1 MLVDP
6 HLRLEP
12 VELCLG
18 DGLNLFNDTPF
29 DTFRAGG
36 RGEGTI
42 ITPVVRHVNRAE
54 ELAHIDLTGG
64 AIDSIKDTCEEGVV
78 CGAAFYLIKED
89 SNDSAIEL
97 LIRVQG
103 LIGGIGSETRALDD
117 VHKMELGIVKFSIN
131 SVFGG
136 CVEVELLGSEVRLAA
151 VGERDLELGISAEN
165 VITKVN
171 LLGEV

>member
-1 MLVDP
+1 MLVNS

-64 AIDSIKDTCEEGVV
+64 GIDSIKDTCEEGVV

-89 SNDSAIEL
+89 SNDCTKLTGSAFIL
-97 LIRVQG
+97 MN
-103 LIGGIGSETRALDD
+103 D
-117 VHKMELGIVKFSIN
+117 VHFEVVVFSSNSMLRWRMEMKLKW
-131 SVFGG
+131 
-136 CVEVELLGSEVRLAA
+136 LKQ
-151 VGERDLELGISAEN
+151 
-165 VITKVN
+165 T
-171 LLGEV
+171 